1 VRVFISSTKSDLEDE
16 RQAVHRAL
24 TEAGHEVVWMEDFGS
39 RGEAA
44 LETCLQELERCE
56 VVVVIVGHRY
66 GTIAQRLALSYTEA
80 EYERARDADIQVH
93 AYVKEGFDAALDH
106 ADHPLRLR
114 DFRDAVEDAHTVRRP
129 YFQSPDALAQQVVED
144 LRRLHAAPRRS
155 RPRFGRRHRAVR
167 IPAQYAIGDLRRT
180 RLQMYPFRIGLVDL
194 AVLDQPVY
202 DEVGSRRLRN
212 KVLEVREE
220 MANRGTNVFVFN
232 EIPAGGGE
240 ADAVVAHRLEE
251 LKATTD
257 EIVCFV
263 RGRSDAESL
272 PKLTDAADKL
282 SLWYPERI
290 NQVDLHGLKHEW
302 RYTDHELTDCS
313 LAKRVIDYL
322 DETVSEHLVDSL
334 RNG

>member
-1 VRVFISSTKSDLEDE
+1 
-16 RQAVHRAL
+16 
-24 TEAGHEVVWMEDFGS
+24 
-39 RGEAA
+39 
-44 LETCLQELERCE
+44 
-56 VVVVIVGHRY
+56 
-66 GTIAQRLALSYTEA
+66 
-80 EYERARDADIQVH
+80 
-93 AYVKEGFDAALDH
+93 
-106 ADHPLRLR
+106 
-114 DFRDAVEDAHTVRRP
+114 
-129 YFQSPDALAQQVVED
+129 
-144 LRRLHAAPRRS
+144 
-155 RPRFGRRHRAVR
+155 
-167 IPAQYAIGDLRRT
+167 
-180 RLQMYPFRIGLVDL
+180 
-194 AVLDQPVY
+194 
-202 DEVGSRRLRN
+202 
-212 KVLEVREE
+212 

>member
-1 VRVFISSTKSDLEDE
+1 
-16 RQAVHRAL
+16 
-24 TEAGHEVVWMEDFGS
+24 
-39 RGEAA
+39 
-44 LETCLQELERCE
+44 
-56 VVVVIVGHRY
+56 
-66 GTIAQRLALSYTEA
+66 
-80 EYERARDADIQVH
+80 
-93 AYVKEGFDAALDH
+93 
-106 ADHPLRLR
+106 
-114 DFRDAVEDAHTVRRP
+114 
-129 YFQSPDALAQQVVED
+129 
-144 LRRLHAAPRRS
+144 
-155 RPRFGRRHRAVR
+155 
-167 IPAQYAIGDLRRT
+167 
-180 RLQMYPFRIGLVDL
+180 MYPFRIGLVDL